1 MKILLIEDDD
11 AIITLLTRSLSDQ
24 HHIVDAVKDGEMG
37 WTYASTF
44 DYGAIMLDIML
55 PKLDGISLCKKLRG
69 AGYTTPILLLTAQDN
84 ATAKVQGLDAGADD
98 YVVKPFDIVELTA
111 RVRALLRRSSINP
124 LPLLSWGDLMLNP
137 SSCEVSYNQQPLT
150 LTTKEYDLLELFLRN
165 SYRVFSNDEII
176 DRLWSSDDY
185 PAEATVRSHLR
196 RLRHKLQAAGAPHD
210 FIGTMH
216 GRGYYLTAANN
227 SLDATPRHLVGAIHE
242 LPLPDDCDL
251 DNSQLIHSPQQQS
264 AYLTFL
270 QDTWITTKP
279 QCLANL
285 AEIEMIVDRLSLGT
299 CNYSEQKQAHQQAHK
314 LIGTL
319 GVFALTAAM
328 KIARQIEI
336 LLNRSTILAPRDV
349 SSLKTYL
356 VELAQAIATTAPR
369 QQIDLPQPDLPV
381 LLLVDLDPALNQALT
396 AIAAN
401 CSYQTIS
408 LASIEAADRY
418 LFNTSDRPP
427 AAILVNFR
435 VPQTTISLI
444 QNVRL
449 RFPERLVFV
458 LSEQDNL
465 KDRLAVIRNGGKF
478 ICTSKLNPEQ
488 IFTAATLLLA
498 PISTTP
504 KVMVV
509 DDDLDWLRTV
519 PNLLQPW
526 GLKITTLAD
535 PQQFWD
541 VLQSVQPDAIVLD
554 IQMPEIN
561 GLELCQ
567 VLRSDPQWQRLPIL
581 FLSVSNDPLS
591 QQEAFK
597 VGADDYLCKP
607 MIGSELAQRIR
618 HRLARLQSLSP
629 DQATTSVA

>member
-11 AIITLLTRSLSDQ
+11 ALIALLTRSLSSQ

-44 DYGAIMLDIML
+44 DYDTIVLDIML

-69 AGYTTPILLLTAQDN
+69 AGYTTPILLLTSQDN

-98 YVVKPFDIVELTA
+98 YVVKPFDIAELTA
-111 RVRALLRRSSINP
+111 RVRALLRRGSTNP

-150 LTTKEYDLLELFLRN
+150 LTTKEYDLLELFLRD

-176 DRLWSSDDY
+176 DRLWSSDDF

-210 FIGTMH
+210 FIGTIH
-216 GRGYYLTAANN
+216 GRGYYLTSAHHA
-227 SLDATPRHLVGAIHE
+227 LDTISRHE
-242 LPLPDDCDL
+242 LPLPDDCTDH
-251 DNSQLIHSPQQQS
+251 SQPIHSQQQQA
-264 AYLTFL
+264 AYLAFL
-270 QDTWITTKP
+270 LDTWVTTKP
-279 QCLANL
+279 QCLASVS
-285 AEIEMIVDRLSLGT
+285 EIAVVVDQLLSGN
-299 CNYSEQKQAHQQAHK
+299 CSDIDRQQAHQKAHK
-314 LIGTL
+314 LVGTL
-319 GVFALTAAM
+319 GVFALTTAM
-328 KIARQIEI
+328 KIANQIEI
-336 LLNRSTILAPRDV
+336 LLNRSTILAAPEV
-349 SSLKTYL
+349 LSLKTYL
-356 VELAQAIATTAPR
+356 VELGQAISTTAPS
-369 QQIDLPQPDLPV
+369 QQAGIPQSDLP
-381 LLLVDLDPALNQALT
+381 LLLLIDLDPALNQSLT

-401 CSYQTIS
+401 FSYQTIV

-418 LFNTSDRPP
+418 LFGSSESNS
-427 AAILVNFR
+427 ASLILVNLRESTSTLDFIKN
-435 VPQTTISLI
+435 VSL
-444 QNVRL
+444 RL
-449 RFPERLVFV
+449 PDRAIFG
-458 LSEQDNL
+458 LSDRDEL
-465 KDRLAVIRNGGKF
+465 IDRLAVVRNGGKF
-478 ICTSKLNPEQ
+478 LCTMNLTTEQ
-488 IFTAATLLLA
+488 IFTAAISLL
-498 PISTTP
+498 PSTPTTR

-509 DDDLDWLRTV
+509 DDDLNWLRTV
-519 PNLLQPW
+519 PKLLQPW

-535 PQQFWD
+535 PQQFWN
-541 VLQSVQPDAIVLD
+541 VLQSVQPDALVLD

-581 FLSVSNDPLS
+581 FLSVSSDSLS

-607 MIGSELAQRIR
+607 IMGSELAQRIR
-618 HRLARLQSLSP
+618 HRLARL
-629 DQATTSVA
+629 

>member
-11 AIITLLTRSLSDQ
+11 AIVTLLTRSLSDQ
-24 HHIVDAVKDGEMG
+24 HHIVDAVNDGEMG

-44 DYGAIMLDIML
+44 DYGAIVLDIML

-69 AGYTTPILLLTAQDN
+69 AGYTTPILLLTSQDN

-98 YVVKPFDIVELTA
+98 YVVKPFDISELTA

-150 LTTKEYDLLELFLRN
+150 LTTKEYDLLELFLRD

-196 RLRHKLQAAGAPHD
+196 RLRHKLQAVGAPPD

-216 GRGYYLTAANN
+216 GRGYYLTSVQNA
-227 SLDATPRHLVGAIHE
+227 LDATHRHVVGAIHE
-242 LPLPDDCDL
+242 LPLPHDCDR
-251 DNSQLIHSPQQQS
+251 DNFQPIHSSQQQA
-264 AYLTFL
+264 AYLAFL
-270 QDTWITTKP
+270 QDTWVTTKP
-279 QCLANL
+279 QCLVSL
-285 AEIEMIVDRLSLGT
+285 AEIEIVVDLLLLGNCNDDDR
-299 CNYSEQKQAHQQAHK
+299 QAAHQISHK
-314 LIGTL
+314 LVGTL

-336 LLNRSTILAPRDV
+336 LLNRSTILSSQAAL
-349 SSLKTYL
+349 SLKTYV
-356 VELAQAIATTAPR
+356 VELGQAIATTDPS
-369 QQIDLPQPDLPV
+369 QQTDIPQPDLP
-381 LLLVDLDPALNQALT
+381 LLLLIDLDPALNQSLT

-401 CSYQTIS
+401 FSYQTIV

-418 LFNTSDRPP
+418 LFSSGDRPP

-435 VPQTTISLI
+435 VPQTTLGLI

-458 LSEQDNL
+458 LSERDDL

-478 ICTSKLNPEQ
+478 ICTRKLNPEQ
-488 IFTAATLLLA
+488 IFTAAISRLA

-504 KVMVV
+504 KVMIV

-567 VLRSDPQWQRLPIL
+567 VLRSDPQWQQLPIL

-591 QQEAFK
+591 QQAAFK
-597 VGADDYLCKP
+597 AGADDYLCKP
-607 MIGSELAQRIR
+607 MMGSELADRIR
-618 HRLARLQSLSP
+618 HRLARL
-629 DQATTSVA
+629 TSRDCTN

>member
-11 AIITLLTRSLSDQ
+11 AIITLLTRSLSDR
-24 HHIVDAVKDGEMG
+24 HYIVDAVKDGEMG

-44 DYGAIMLDIML
+44 DYGAIVLDIML

-98 YVVKPFDIVELTA
+98 YVVKPFDIGELTA

-150 LTTKEYDLLELFLRN
+150 LTTKEYDLLELFLRD

-176 DRLWSSDDY
+176 DRLWSSNDY

-196 RLRHKLQAAGAPHD
+196 RLRHKLQAVGAPPD

-216 GRGYYLTAANN
+216 GRGYYLTSVQN
-227 SLDATPRHLVGAIHE
+227 SLDDTPRHLVGAIHD
-242 LPLPDDCDL
+242 LPLPDDCVDYSL
-251 DNSQLIHSPQQQS
+251 PIHSPQQKS
-264 AYLTFL
+264 EYLAFL
-270 QDTWITTKP
+270 LDTWVTTKP
-279 QCLANL
+279 QCLASL
-285 AEIEMIVDRLSLGT
+285 TKIAVIVDRLFLGNCDDDDRQT
-299 CNYSEQKQAHQQAHK
+299 AHQISHK
-314 LIGTL
+314 LVGTL

-336 LLNRSTILAPRDV
+336 LLNRSTILAPPEV

-356 VELAQAIATTAPR
+356 VELEQTIATTSPS
-369 QQIDLPQPDLPV
+369 QQPDLPQPDLPL
-381 LLLVDLDPALNQALT
+381 LLLVDLDPALNQSLT

-401 CSYQTIS
+401 FSYQTLA

-418 LFNTSDRPP
+418 LFSCGDRPP

-435 VPQTTISLI
+435 VPQTTLGSI

-449 RFPERLVFV
+449 RFPDRLVFV
-458 LSEQDNL
+458 LSERDDL
-465 KDRLAVIRNGGKF
+465 KDRLAVVRHGGKF
-478 ICTSKLNPEQ
+478 ICTRKLNPEQ
-488 IFTAATLLLA
+488 IFTAATSPIS

-504 KVMVV
+504 KVMIV

-526 GLKITTLAD
+526 GLKITTLGD

-541 VLQSVQPDAIVLD
+541 VFQSVQPDAIVLD

-581 FLSVSNDPLS
+581 FLSVSNDPIS

-607 MIGSELAQRIR
+607 MMGGELAQRIH
-618 HRLARLQSLSP
+618 HRLARLQFSL
-629 DQATTSVA
+629 DHNFGSVIK